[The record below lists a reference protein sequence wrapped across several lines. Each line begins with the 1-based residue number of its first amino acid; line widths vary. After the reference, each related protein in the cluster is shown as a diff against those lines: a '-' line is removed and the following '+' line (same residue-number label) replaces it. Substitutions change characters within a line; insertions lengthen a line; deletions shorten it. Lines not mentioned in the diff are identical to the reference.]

1 MRCPVR
7 RCCFACAWWWRAGLR
22 LRRDAGRAVVA
33 AVLRV
38 EVGLLRGVAV
48 VEGWDSLVVVRV
60 VRVGWAAGLVV
71 VRVAWGML
79 RRMGEGIRRFRDR
92 EVGLEEARDRLRL
105 LVRFGVDC
113 SLDLR
118 GAGGTIGPLRRL
130 WG

>member
-1 MRCPVR
+1 
-7 RCCFACAWWWRAGLR
+7 
-22 LRRDAGRAVVA
+22 VVA
-33 AVLRV
+33 VVLRV

-60 VRVGWAAGLVV
+60 VRVVRVVLVGWAAGLVV

-92 EVGLEEARDRLRL
+92 EEGLEVAGGRVRLR
-105 LVRFGVDC
+105 VRFGVGC
-113 SLDLR
+113 SLGLR
-118 GAGGTIGPLRRL
+118 GGGGTIGPLRRL